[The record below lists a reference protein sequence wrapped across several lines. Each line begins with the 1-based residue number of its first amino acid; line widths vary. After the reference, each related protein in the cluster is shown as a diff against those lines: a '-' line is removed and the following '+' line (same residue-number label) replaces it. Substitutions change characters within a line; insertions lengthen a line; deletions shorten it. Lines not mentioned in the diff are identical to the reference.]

1 MLNRVMARIS
11 PSLLQYPATYRIRIA
26 IVLVLSTPG
35 GSLLRRL
42 LIHHPAK
49 SALIHRL
56 NEFRLHR
63 HLRIG

>member
-42 LIHHPAK
+42 LIHHSTE
-49 SALIHRL
+49 SALVH
-56 NEFRLHR
+56 
-63 HLRIG
+63 